1 MAITCCRHCEP
12 PERTPTCHCTC
23 AKYAEQK
30 AKHETQLEQTN
41 KAKFTSYNLFQ
52 QTGERVAKAN
62 KRKKT
67 R

>member
-1 MAITCCRHCEP
+1 MTITCCKGCVA

-23 AKYAEQK
+23 PKYAEQK
-30 AKHETQLEQTN
+30 AKHDAELEQAN
-41 KAKFTSYNLFQ
+41 KAKMTSYNLTH

-62 KRKKT
+62 KRKKA